1 MQIVFWQVKVHY
13 FNDCPL
19 VCCQWRQPYYCT
31 FFHFRTHKKRTAE
44 MQRVI
49 SWISFYYLRLFLILS
64 VIMFHGLAWTHLQ
77 KLGKTQKE
85 THMIKW
91 VLIVNT
97 IMSVRKWSV
106 WNISVYP
113 KVCLYSVYMILN
125 PETSESIW
133 KLHLLFICLCCFNGQ
148 FL

>member
-49 SWISFYYLRLFLILS
+49 SWISFYYLRMFLILS

-97 IMSVRKWSV
+97 IMSVLKWSV

-133 KLHLLFICLCCFNGQ
+133 KLHLLFICLCCFNGH